1 MYCKENMALNKKYQD
16 QLLKIIHPYIPKCTI
31 YLFGSRAQDTEKA
44 GSDVDIAIDAGS
56 IIKHKI
62 ILNIL
67 NDIDDTTI
75 PMKVDI
81 IDLQNVK
88 ENFKKEVL
96 SQGIIIWKN

>member
-1 MYCKENMALNKKYQD
+1 MALNKKYQD
-16 QLLKIIHPYIPKCTI
+16 QLLEIIHKYVPKCTI
-31 YLFGSRAQDTEKA
+31 YLFGSRAQDVEKA

-56 IIKHKI
+56 IIEHKL

-81 IDLQNVK
+81 VDLQNVK

-96 SQGIIIWKN
+96 SEGIIIWKN